1 MVPRAQISSNS
12 SGSSDNLV
20 PSDGTIVSPVDGRVV
35 VTMKTGHAFGL
46 KTDDGVEVLVH
57 IGIDTVQMGG
67 EGFTARVAKGDVVR
81 RGDVLAEV
89 DLARVAAAGYDPTTV
104 VLVTNTGQFA
114 EVSASEPG
122 DVTAGAALGWATA
135 AAIRNRGGEPE

>member
-1 MVPRAQISSNS
+1 M
-12 SGSSDNLV
+12 
-20 PSDGTIVSPVDGRVV
+20 SPVDGRVV

-89 DLARVAAAGYDPTTV
+89 DLAQVAAAGYDPTTV

-122 DVTAGAALGWATA
+122 DVTAGADAALVTL
-135 AAIRNRGGEPE
+135 